1 MNVGTEALPE
11 ANRRQLMYSNTH
23 ESEILKKKEISRN
36 KRTDKKDVMDGILKE
51 ITNYSTIKVDSNE
64 RMKK

>member
-1 MNVGTEALPE
+1 MKVKF
-11 ANRRQLMYSNTH
+11 
-23 ESEILKKKEISRN
+23 LKKKEISRN